1 LSQFLIDFVVGAPFV
16 GGGVGAVFVY
26 LGSDEK
32 KLVQSKKILGSEFH
46 PINIL
51 GFGFSFSRAVD
62 IDANNYRGLRNLI
75 IPCKAAKLR

>member
-16 GGGVGAVFVY
+16 GSGVGAVFIY
-26 LGSDEK
+26 LGSKEN
-32 KLVQSKKILGSEFH
+32 LVQSKKVLGSEFH

-62 IDANNYRGLRNLI
+62 IDANNYGGLTNLI
-75 IPCKAAKLR
+75 FPYKTAKLR